1 VGYIDQ
7 DKGVKIEFVLD
18 QGSGVQIIEWT
29 LDRVQ
34 EPIHWH
40 PTLEL
45 CYCLSG
51 HGVVTCMEKRYE
63 IGPGDIILVN
73 NTERHTSRSKPG
85 EACNCLVVCLD
96 VRTIQSFDPDLLLPF
111 IYDPADFDH
120 LIPAKTET
128 AQEIGW
134 MLREMHSELK
144 TMGTAYPSIVKSLLF
159 RSCALLLRHYE
170 AKGISSRRKRN
181 AFKFMQLQ
189 PALAYIQAHYQEP
202 VQLDDIARVLALSPS
217 RTRHL
222 FLEVIGERFKSYL
235 LQIRIQETVRLL
247 SETDR
252 TITDIYLSCGFQSST
267 SFYREFKK
275 LMSRAP
281 QDFRHHSFVKVE

>member
-1 VGYIDQ
+1 MGYIDQ
-7 DKGVKIEFVLD
+7 DTGVKIEFALD
-18 QGSGVQIIEWT
+18 QASGVRIIEWT
-29 LDRVQ
+29 LHRVQ

-51 HGVVTCMEKRYE
+51 HGTVTGMEKRYE
-63 IGPGDIILVN
+63 IGPGDIILMN
-73 NTERHTSRSKPG
+73 NTERHTSQSKPG

-111 IYDPADFDH
+111 IYDPASFDH
-120 LIPAKTET
+120 LIPAESAA
-128 AQEIGW
+128 AQEIGP
-134 MLREMHSELK
+134 MLQEMNRELQ
-144 TMGTAYPSIVKSLLF
+144 TMGTAYQSIVKSLLF

-181 AFKFMQLQ
+181 ASKFMQLQ
-189 PALAYIQAHYQEP
+189 PALAYIQEHYQEP
-202 VQLDDIARVLALSPS
+202 LQLDEIARVLALSPS

-222 FLEVIGERFKSYL
+222 FLEVIGERFKAYL
-235 LQIRIQETVRLL
+235 LQIRIQEAVRLL
-247 SETDR
+247 SETDM

-275 LMSRAP
+275 LMNRSP
-281 QDFRHHSFVKVE
+281 QNFRHYALVKVE